1 MEKTAGDSNYSYT
14 SGNYLT
20 LADAEGM
27 LEKMKKFNLID
38 AEIIPYFQGRLCDP
52 SETDKLISVYPEYK
66 LWTEKYKK

>member
-1 MEKTAGDSNYSYT
+1 M
-14 SGNYLT
+14 T

-66 LWTEKYKK
+66 LWIEKYKNKARNNLLRTLLSS